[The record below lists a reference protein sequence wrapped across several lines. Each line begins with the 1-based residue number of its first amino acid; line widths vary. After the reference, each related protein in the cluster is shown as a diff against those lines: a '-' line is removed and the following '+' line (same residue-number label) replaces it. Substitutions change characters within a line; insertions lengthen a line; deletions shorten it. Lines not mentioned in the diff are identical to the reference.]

1 MAAMRGMDVI
11 VARPDGF
18 ALPAEIMDKARRAA
32 SASGGSVTETAD
44 RTAALNGAH
53 VVYAKE
59 WGTTAHYGDAA
70 KDASLR
76 AELKDWCVREPW
88 FAAAEPR
95 AKFMH
100 CLPVRRNVAVTDE
113 ILDGPRAVVKREAFN
128 RLIVQT
134 AVLHRMLS

>member
-1 MAAMRGMDVI
+1 
-11 VARPDGF
+11 
-18 ALPAEIMDKARRAA
+18 LPREIMDKARRAA
-32 SASGGSVTETAD
+32 SASGGSVSETSD
-44 RTAALNGAH
+44 RTAALEGAQ

-59 WGTTAHYGDAA
+59 WGSTSHYGDAEA
-70 KDASLR
+70 DARLR
-76 AELKDWCVREPW
+76 AELKDWCVGEPW
-88 FAAAEPR
+88 FAAAAPG

-113 ILDGPRAVVKREAFN
+113 ILDGPRAVVRLEAFN